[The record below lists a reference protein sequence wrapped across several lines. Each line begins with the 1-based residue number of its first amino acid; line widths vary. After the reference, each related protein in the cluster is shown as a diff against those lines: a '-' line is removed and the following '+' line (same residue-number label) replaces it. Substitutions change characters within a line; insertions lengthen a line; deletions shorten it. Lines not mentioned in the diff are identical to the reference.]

1 LSRELECGR
10 MDLDDAMDVLG
21 FDNATL
27 ALIAQRLEAS
37 RRDEHL
43 IYREAELD
51 EVWRLIDLR
60 LADRAHLSDAEI
72 GRLTRLREI
81 VNEAHDLVGVAY
93 QPAAAARKLRHAVE
107 NEI

>member
-1 LSRELECGR
+1 

-51 EVWRLIDLR
+51 EVWR
-60 LADRAHLSDAEI
+60 
-72 GRLTRLREI
+72 
-81 VNEAHDLVGVAY
+81 
-93 QPAAAARKLRHAVE
+93 
-107 NEI
+107 